1 MSETQ
6 EDFWLFGYGASQATS
21 KAMFAAFGSA
31 ASAARRVSEDY
42 GREQDREITAALQA
56 SEDHRGT
63 PEAPGRVATLIDR
76 AHWET
81 LTDHHAYARAQQAQ
95 GNNLVTSLQHDAPA
109 EKVWGAAYHIPASH
123 AASVR
128 DYLDIREINGYSIQY
143 TPFHPAADNNTNEPI
158 HCLVYIGLP
167 ENPQFMGPQDP
178 QRLAEHI
185 ARSSGPSGEN
195 RDYLY
200 QLEQALLGLSA
211 DSSDEHIT
219 DLARRCREVEATMTR
234 RAGATTAEE
243 GALRPDTVPVPTVV
257 VGHPLHRVGSTE
269 EQEEVEK

>member
-6 EDFWLFGYGASQATS
+6 EDFWLFGYGKRGKTC
-21 KAMFAAFGSA
+21 FGRLRTRA
-31 ASAARRVSEDY
+31 GQRDN
-42 GREQDREITAALQA
+42 GRIAGE
-56 SEDHRGT
+56 
-63 PEAPGRVATLIDR
+63 
-76 AHWET
+76 
-81 LTDHHAYARAQQAQ
+81 
-95 GNNLVTSLQHDAPA
+95 HDAPA

-143 TPFHPAADNNTNEPI
+143 TPFHPAAGSDNNKNPI

-167 ENPQFMGPQDP
+167 ENPQFMGPQNP

-195 RDYLY
+195 KDYLY

-211 DSSDEHIT
+211 DSTDEHIT
-219 DLARRCREVEATMTR
+219 DLARRCREVEATT
-234 RAGATTAEE
+234 RAGAP
-243 GALRPDTVPVPTVV
+243 RPDTVGTTV